1 MPTLGYKTNSMATDF
16 RERQQKNYRIMRM
29 IYDLSMAVIILG
41 TAVLLLLAEKLKI
54 EQLLLID
61 PMFRYLM
68 GSVFLLYGGFRLY
81 RGIKRDY

>member
-1 MPTLGYKTNSMATDF
+1 MEMDF
-16 RERQQKNYRIMRM
+16 RERQKKTYRTMRM
-29 IYDLSMAVIILG
+29 VYDLSMSVIILG
-41 TAVLLLLAEKLKI
+41 MAVLLLLAEKFRLD
-54 EQLLLID
+54 QLLLID

>member
-1 MPTLGYKTNSMATDF
+1 MPTPGIKTNSMATDF

-54 EQLLLID
+54 EQLLLVD

-68 GSVFLLYGGFRLY
+68 GGVFLLYGGFRLF

>member
-1 MPTLGYKTNSMATDF
+1 MATDF
-16 RERQQKNYRIMRM
+16 RERQQKSYRIMRM

-54 EQLLLID
+54 EQLLSVD

-68 GSVFLLYGGFRLY
+68 GGVFLLYGGFRLY
-81 RGIKRDY
+81 RGIKHDY